1 MPIVTPVLE
10 KLFRAMHDRNASD
23 IFITAGAPIHIKI
36 NGFVAP
42 INQQV
47 MKPEQVRRILEEA
60 IASEALWQRYV
71 ERKELNFSLG
81 LSDVGNFRINAFWQR
96 NSPAAVIRYVSRDIP
111 SFEAL
116 GLPPVLGEMALG
128 KRGLILVVG
137 PTGSGKST
145 TLAAMI
151 DHRNAN
157 LPGHILTVEDPI
169 EYLFR
174 HKKSLVNQRDVG
186 IDTLS
191 WGEALKSAM
200 RQAPDCILIGEI
212 RDLETMQAAIAYA
225 LTGHLVLASLHANN
239 TYHALNRIV
248 NFYPLES
255 RGLLFSDL
263 SVALRAVVAQR
274 LVRHVKGHRIPAV
287 EILVNS
293 RLIAEMIEKG
303 NLSMIKDAM
312 ERSLSPGV
320 QTFDQDLVR
329 LYRNGAITLEEA
341 IAQADSPTNL
351 QWELQNAGVQTTIQ
365 DGGIPP
371 ADVDLP
377 SQMTEIEFPSLAS
390 TKT

>member
-36 NGFVAP
+36 NGVVAP

-263 SVALRAVVAQR
+263 SVALRAIVAQR
-274 LVRHVKGHRIPAV
+274 LVRHVKGQRIPAV

-329 LYRNGAITLEEA
+329 LYRSGAITLEEA

>member
-10 KLFRAMHDRNASD
+10 KLFRAMHDRSASD

-36 NGFVAP
+36 NGIVAP

-47 MKPEQVRRILEEA
+47 MKPDQVRRILEDA
-60 IASEALWQRYV
+60 IANETLWQRYV

-81 LSDVGNFRINAFWQR
+81 LSEVGNFRINAFWQR

-111 SFEAL
+111 SFETL

-263 SVALRAVVAQR
+263 SVALRGIIAQR
-274 LVRHVKGHRIPAV
+274 LVRHVQGQRIPAV

-329 LYRNGAITLEEA
+329 LYRNSAITLEEA

-365 DGGIPP
+365 DGGIPTS
-371 ADVDLP
+371 DVDLP
-377 SQMTEIEFPSLAS
+377 SQMTEIDFPSLADM
-390 TKT
+390 K

>member
-10 KLFRAMHDRNASD
+10 KLFCAMHDRNASD

-151 DHRNAN
+151 DHRNAT

-263 SVALRAVVAQR
+263 SVALRAIVAQR
-274 LVRHVKGHRIPAV
+274 LVRHVKGQRIPAV

-329 LYRNGAITLEEA
+329 LYRSGAITLEEA

>member
-60 IASEALWQRYV
+60 IADETLWQRYV

-81 LSDVGNFRINAFWQR
+81 VSEIGNFRINVFWQR

-111 SFEAL
+111 SFETL

-151 DHRNAN
+151 DHRNST

-169 EYLFR
+169 EYLFK

-263 SVALRAVVAQR
+263 SVALRGIIAQR
-274 LVRHVKGHRIPAV
+274 LVRHVQGQRIPAV

-351 QWELQNAGVQTTIQ
+351 QWELQNAGVQTTTH
-365 DGGIPP
+365 DGGIPT
-371 ADVDLP
+371 ADINPP
-377 SQMTEIEFPSLAS
+377 SQMTEIDFPSLADM
-390 TKT
+390 K

>member
-10 KLFRAMHDRNASD
+10 KLFRAMHDRSASD
-23 IFITAGAPIHIKI
+23 IFVTAGAPIHIKI
-36 NGFVAP
+36 NGIVMP

-60 IASEALWQRYV
+60 IANETLWQRYV

-111 SFEAL
+111 SFETL

-151 DHRNAN
+151 DHRNST

-169 EYLFR
+169 EYLFK

-225 LTGHLVLASLHANN
+225 LTGYLVLASLHANN

-263 SVALRAVVAQR
+263 SVALRAIIAQR
-274 LVRHVKGHRIPAV
+274 LVRHVQGQRIPAV

-329 LYRNGAITLEEA
+329 LYRSGAITLEEA

-365 DGGIPP
+365 DGGVPTS
-371 ADVDLP
+371 DVDLP
-377 SQMTEIEFPSLAS
+377 SQMTEIEFPSLVD

>member
-10 KLFRAMHDRNASD
+10 KLFRAMHDRSASD

-47 MKPEQVRRILEEA
+47 MKPDQVRRILEDA
-60 IASEALWQRYV
+60 IANETLWQRYV

-81 LSDVGNFRINAFWQR
+81 LSEVGNFRINAFWQR

-111 SFEAL
+111 SFETL

-263 SVALRAVVAQR
+263 SVALRGIIAQR
-274 LVRHVKGHRIPAV
+274 LVRHVQGQRIPAV

-329 LYRNGAITLEEA
+329 LYRSGAITVEEA

-351 QWELQNAGVQTTIQ
+351 QWELQNTGVKTSIQ
-365 DGGIPP
+365 DGGVPS
-371 ADVDLP
+371 ADVDPP
-377 SQMTEIEFPSLAS
+377 SQMSEIEFPSL
-390 TKT
+390 TDNKT

>member
-10 KLFRAMHDRNASD
+10 KLFRAMHDRSASD
-23 IFITAGAPIHIKI
+23 IFVTAGAPIHIKI
-36 NGFVAP
+36 NGIVMP

-60 IASEALWQRYV
+60 IANETLWQRYV

-111 SFEAL
+111 SFETL

-151 DHRNAN
+151 DHRNST

-169 EYLFR
+169 EYLFK

-263 SVALRAVVAQR
+263 SVALRAIIAQR
-274 LVRHVKGHRIPAV
+274 LVRHVQGQRIPAV

-329 LYRNGAITLEEA
+329 LYRSGAITLEEA

-365 DGGIPP
+365 DGGVPTS
-371 ADVDLP
+371 DVDLP
-377 SQMTEIEFPSLAS
+377 SQMTEIEFPSLADN
-390 TKT
+390 KT

>member
-60 IASEALWQRYV
+60 IADETLWQRYV

-81 LSDVGNFRINAFWQR
+81 VSEIGNFRINVFWQR

-111 SFEAL
+111 SFETL

-169 EYLFR
+169 EYLFK

-263 SVALRAVVAQR
+263 SVALRGIIAQR
-274 LVRHVKGHRIPAV
+274 LVRHVQGQRIPAV

-351 QWELQNAGVQTTIQ
+351 QWELQNAGVQTTTH
-365 DGGIPP
+365 DGGIPT
-371 ADVDLP
+371 ADINPP
-377 SQMTEIEFPSLAS
+377 SQMTEIEFPSLAG

>member
-10 KLFRAMHDRNASD
+10 KLFRAMHDRSASD

-36 NGFVAP
+36 NGIVAP

-47 MKPEQVRRILEEA
+47 MKPDQVRRILEDA
-60 IASEALWQRYV
+60 IANETLWQRYV

-239 TYHALNRIV
+239 TYRALNRIV

-263 SVALRAVVAQR
+263 SVALRAIVAQR
-274 LVRHVKGHRIPAV
+274 LVRHVQGQRIPAV

-329 LYRNGAITLEEA
+329 LYRSGAITVEEA

-351 QWELQNAGVQTTIQ
+351 QWELQNTGVKTSIQ
-365 DGGIPP
+365 DGGVPS
-371 ADVDLP
+371 ADVDPP
-377 SQMTEIEFPSLAS
+377 SQMSEIEFPSL
-390 TKT
+390 TDNKT

>member
-10 KLFRAMHDRNASD
+10 KLFCAMHDRNASD

-36 NGFVAP
+36 NGVVAP

-151 DHRNAN
+151 AHRNAN
-157 LPGHILTVEDPI
+157 LPGHILTVEDAI
-169 EYLFR
+169 EYLFK

-263 SVALRAVVAQR
+263 SVALRGIIAQR
-274 LVRHVKGHRIPAV
+274 LVRHVQGQRIPAV

-329 LYRNGAITLEEA
+329 LYRSGAITLEEA

>member
-60 IASEALWQRYV
+60 IADETLWQRYV

-81 LSDVGNFRINAFWQR
+81 VSEIGNFRINVFWQR

-111 SFEAL
+111 SFETL

-169 EYLFR
+169 EYLFK

-263 SVALRAVVAQR
+263 SVALRGIIAQR
-274 LVRHVKGHRIPAV
+274 LVRHVQGQRIPAV

-365 DGGIPP
+365 DGGIPTS
-371 ADVDLP
+371 DVDLP
-377 SQMTEIEFPSLAS
+377 SQMTEIDFPSLADM
-390 TKT
+390 K

>member
-10 KLFRAMHDRNASD
+10 KLFCAMHDRNASD

-263 SVALRAVVAQR
+263 SVALRAIVAQR
-274 LVRHVKGHRIPAV
+274 LVRHVKGQRIPAV

-365 DGGIPP
+365 DGGIPTS
-371 ADVDLP
+371 DVDLP

>member
-60 IASEALWQRYV
+60 IADETLWQRYV

-81 LSDVGNFRINAFWQR
+81 VSEIGNFRINVFWQR

-111 SFEAL
+111 SFETL
-116 GLPPVLGEMALG
+116 GLPPVLGDMALG

-169 EYLFR
+169 EYLFK

-263 SVALRAVVAQR
+263 SVALRGIIAQR
-274 LVRHVKGHRIPAV
+274 LVRHVQGQRIPAV

-351 QWELQNAGVQTTIQ
+351 QWELQNAGVQTTTH
-365 DGGIPP
+365 DGGIPT
-371 ADVDLP
+371 ADINPP
-377 SQMTEIEFPSLAS
+377 SQMTEIEFPSLAG

>member
-10 KLFRAMHDRNASD
+10 KLFCAMHDRNASD

-36 NGFVAP
+36 NGVVAP

-71 ERKELNFSLG
+71 ERKELNFSLD

-263 SVALRAVVAQR
+263 SVALRAIVAQR
-274 LVRHVKGHRIPAV
+274 LVRHVKGQRIPAV

-329 LYRNGAITLEEA
+329 LYRSGAITLEEA

-365 DGGIPP
+365 DGGIPT

-377 SQMTEIEFPSLAS
+377 SQMTEIEFPSLAD

>member
-10 KLFRAMHDRNASD
+10 KLFRAMHDRSASD
-23 IFITAGAPIHIKI
+23 IFVTAGAPIHIKI
-36 NGFVAP
+36 NGIVMP

-60 IASEALWQRYV
+60 IANETLWQRYV

-111 SFEAL
+111 SFETL

-151 DHRNAN
+151 DHRNST

-169 EYLFR
+169 EYLFK

-274 LVRHVKGHRIPAV
+274 LVRHVQGQRIPAV

-329 LYRNGAITLEEA
+329 LYRSGAITLEEA

-365 DGGIPP
+365 DGGVPTS
-371 ADVDLP
+371 DVDLP
-377 SQMTEIEFPSLAS
+377 SQMTEIEFPSLADN
-390 TKT
+390 KT

>member
-239 TYHALNRIV
+239 TYRALNRIV

-263 SVALRAVVAQR
+263 SVALRAIVAQR
-274 LVRHVKGHRIPAV
+274 LVRHVKGQRIPAV

-329 LYRNGAITLEEA
+329 LYRSGAITLEEA

>member
-10 KLFRAMHDRNASD
+10 KLFRAMHDRSASD

-36 NGFVAP
+36 NGIVAP

-47 MKPEQVRRILEEA
+47 MKPDQVRRILEDA
-60 IASEALWQRYV
+60 IANETLWQRYV

-81 LSDVGNFRINAFWQR
+81 LSEVGNFRINAFWQR

-111 SFEAL
+111 SFETL

-263 SVALRAVVAQR
+263 SVALRGIIAQR
-274 LVRHVKGHRIPAV
+274 LVRHVQGQRIPAV

-329 LYRNGAITLEEA
+329 LYRSGAITVEEA

-351 QWELQNAGVQTTIQ
+351 QWELQNTGVKTSIQ
-365 DGGIPP
+365 DGGVPS
-371 ADVDLP
+371 ADVDPP
-377 SQMTEIEFPSLAS
+377 SQMSEIEFPSL
-390 TKT
+390 TDNKT

>member
-81 LSDVGNFRINAFWQR
+81 VSEIGNFRINVFWQR

-111 SFEAL
+111 SFETL

-169 EYLFR
+169 EYLFK

-263 SVALRAVVAQR
+263 SVALRGIIAQR
-274 LVRHVKGHRIPAV
+274 LVRHVQGQRIPAV

-365 DGGIPP
+365 DGGIPTS
-371 ADVDLP
+371 DVDLP
-377 SQMTEIEFPSLAS
+377 SQMTEIDFPSLADM
-390 TKT
+390 K

>member
-10 KLFRAMHDRNASD
+10 KLFRAMHDRSASD

-36 NGFVAP
+36 NGIVAP

-47 MKPEQVRRILEEA
+47 MKPDQVRRILEDA
-60 IASEALWQRYV
+60 IANETLWQRYV

-81 LSDVGNFRINAFWQR
+81 LSEVGNFRINAFWQR

-111 SFEAL
+111 SFETL

-169 EYLFR
+169 EYLFK

-263 SVALRAVVAQR
+263 SVALRAIVAQR
-274 LVRHVKGHRIPAV
+274 LVRHVQGQRIPAV

-329 LYRNGAITLEEA
+329 LYRSGAITVEEA

-351 QWELQNAGVQTTIQ
+351 QWELQNTGVKTSIQ
-365 DGGIPP
+365 DGGVPS
-371 ADVDLP
+371 ADVDPP
-377 SQMTEIEFPSLAS
+377 SQMSEIEFPSL
-390 TKT
+390 TDNKT

>member
-10 KLFRAMHDRNASD
+10 KLFRAMHDRSASD
-23 IFITAGAPIHIKI
+23 IFVTAGAPIHIKI
-36 NGFVAP
+36 NGIVMP

-60 IASEALWQRYV
+60 IANETLWQRYV

-111 SFEAL
+111 SFETL

-151 DHRNAN
+151 DHRNST

-169 EYLFR
+169 EYLFK

-191 WGEALKSAM
+191 WGEALKGAM

-225 LTGHLVLASLHANN
+225 LTGYLVLASLHANN

-263 SVALRAVVAQR
+263 SVALRAIIAQR
-274 LVRHVKGHRIPAV
+274 LVRHVQGQRIPAV

-329 LYRNGAITLEEA
+329 LYRSGAITLEEA

-365 DGGIPP
+365 DGGVPTS
-371 ADVDLP
+371 DVDLP
-377 SQMTEIEFPSLAS
+377 SQMTEIEFPSLVD

>member
-60 IASEALWQRYV
+60 IADETLWQRYV

-81 LSDVGNFRINAFWQR
+81 VSEIGNFRINVFWQR

-111 SFEAL
+111 SFETL

-263 SVALRAVVAQR
+263 SVALRAIVAQR
-274 LVRHVKGHRIPAV
+274 LVRHVQGQRIPAV

-329 LYRNGAITLEEA
+329 LYRSGAITVEEA

-351 QWELQNAGVQTTIQ
+351 QWELQNTGVKTSIQ
-365 DGGIPP
+365 DGGVPS
-371 ADVDLP
+371 ADVDPP
-377 SQMTEIEFPSLAS
+377 SQMSEIEFPSL
-390 TKT
+390 TDNKT

>member
-10 KLFRAMHDRNASD
+10 KLFRAMHDRSASD

-36 NGFVAP
+36 NGIVAP

-60 IASEALWQRYV
+60 IADETLWQRYV

-81 LSDVGNFRINAFWQR
+81 VSEIGNFRINAFWQR
-96 NSPAAVIRYVSRDIP
+96 NSPSVVIRYVSRDIP

-151 DHRNAN
+151 DHRNAT

-169 EYLFR
+169 EYLFK

-255 RGLLFSDL
+255 RSLLFSDL
-263 SVALRAVVAQR
+263 SVALRAIIAQR
-274 LVRHVKGHRIPAV
+274 LVRHVQGQRIPAV

-329 LYRNGAITLEEA
+329 LYRSGAITVEEA

-351 QWELQNAGVQTTIQ
+351 QWELQNTGVKTSIQ
-365 DGGIPP
+365 DGGVPS
-371 ADVDLP
+371 ADVDPP
-377 SQMTEIEFPSLAS
+377 SQMSEIEFPSL
-390 TKT
+390 TDNKT

>member
-23 IFITAGAPIHIKI
+23 IFITAEAPIHIKI
-36 NGFVAP
+36 NEFVAP

-151 DHRNAN
+151 DHRNST

-263 SVALRAVVAQR
+263 SVALRAIVAQR
-274 LVRHVKGHRIPAV
+274 LVRHVKGQRIPAV

-329 LYRNGAITLEEA
+329 LYRSGAITLEEA

-365 DGGIPP
+365 DGGIPT

>member
-10 KLFRAMHDRNASD
+10 KLFCAMHDRNASD

-36 NGFVAP
+36 NGVVAP

-263 SVALRAVVAQR
+263 SVAVRAIVTQR
-274 LVRHVKGHRIPAV
+274 LVRHVKGQRIPAV

-329 LYRNGAITLEEA
+329 LYRSGAITLEEA

-365 DGGIPP
+365 DGGIPT

>member
-10 KLFRAMHDRNASD
+10 KLFCAMHDRNASD

-36 NGFVAP
+36 NGVVAP

-111 SFEAL
+111 SFETL

-151 DHRNAN
+151 DHRNST

-169 EYLFR
+169 EYLFK

-263 SVALRAVVAQR
+263 SVALRAIIAQR
-274 LVRHVKGHRIPAV
+274 LVRHVQGQRIPAV

-329 LYRNGAITLEEA
+329 LYRSGAITLEEA

-365 DGGIPP
+365 DGGVPTS
-371 ADVDLP
+371 DVDLP
-377 SQMTEIEFPSLAS
+377 SQMTEIEFPSLADN
-390 TKT
+390 KT

>member
-60 IASEALWQRYV
+60 IADETLWQRYV

-81 LSDVGNFRINAFWQR
+81 VSEIGNFRINVFWQR

-111 SFEAL
+111 SFETL

-263 SVALRAVVAQR
+263 SVALRGIIAQR
-274 LVRHVKGHRIPAV
+274 LVRHVQGQRIPAV

-329 LYRNGAITLEEA
+329 LYRSGAITVEEA

-351 QWELQNAGVQTTIQ
+351 QWELQNTGVKTSIQ
-365 DGGIPP
+365 DGGVPS
-371 ADVDLP
+371 ADVDPP
-377 SQMTEIEFPSLAS
+377 SQMSEIEFPSL
-390 TKT
+390 TDNKT

>member
-60 IASEALWQRYV
+60 IADETLWQRYV

-81 LSDVGNFRINAFWQR
+81 VSEIGNFRINVFWQR

-111 SFEAL
+111 SFETL
-116 GLPPVLGEMALG
+116 GLPPVLGDMALG

-169 EYLFR
+169 EYLFK

-263 SVALRAVVAQR
+263 SVALRGIIAQR
-274 LVRHVKGHRIPAV
+274 LVRHVQGQRIPAV

-351 QWELQNAGVQTTIQ
+351 QWELQNAGVQTTTH
-365 DGGIPP
+365 DGGIPT
-371 ADVDLP
+371 ADINPP
-377 SQMTEIEFPSLAS
+377 SQMTEIDFPSLAG

>member
-10 KLFRAMHDRNASD
+10 KLFRAMHDRSASD
-23 IFITAGAPIHIKI
+23 IFVTAGAPIHIKI
-36 NGFVAP
+36 NGIVMP

-60 IASEALWQRYV
+60 IANETLWQRYV

-111 SFEAL
+111 SFETL

-151 DHRNAN
+151 DHRNST

-263 SVALRAVVAQR
+263 SVALRGIIAQR
-274 LVRHVKGHRIPAV
+274 LVRHVQGQRIPAV

-341 IAQADSPTNL
+341 IAQADSPINL

>member
-1 MPIVTPVLE
+1 
-10 KLFRAMHDRNASD
+10 
-23 IFITAGAPIHIKI
+23 
-36 NGFVAP
+36 
-42 INQQV
+42 
-47 MKPEQVRRILEEA
+47 
-60 IASEALWQRYV
+60 
-71 ERKELNFSLG
+71 
-81 LSDVGNFRINAFWQR
+81 
-96 NSPAAVIRYVSRDIP
+96 
-111 SFEAL
+111 
-116 GLPPVLGEMALG
+116 
-128 KRGLILVVG
+128 
-137 PTGSGKST
+137 
-145 TLAAMI
+145 MI

-169 EYLFR
+169 EYLFK

-263 SVALRAVVAQR
+263 SVALRGIIAQR
-274 LVRHVKGHRIPAV
+274 LVRHVQGQRIPAV

-351 QWELQNAGVQTTIQ
+351 QWELQNAGVQTTTH
-365 DGGIPP
+365 DGGIPT
-371 ADVDLP
+371 ADINPP
-377 SQMTEIEFPSLAS
+377 SQMTEIEFPSLAG

>member
-137 PTGSGKST
+137 PTGLGKST

-263 SVALRAVVAQR
+263 SVALRAIVAQR
-274 LVRHVKGHRIPAV
+274 LVRHVKGQRIPAV

-329 LYRNGAITLEEA
+329 LYRSGAITLEEA

-377 SQMTEIEFPSLAS
+377 SQKTEIEFPSLAS

>member
-47 MKPEQVRRILEEA
+47 MKPEQIRRILEEA
-60 IASEALWQRYV
+60 IASETLWQRYV
-71 ERKELNFSLG
+71 EHKELNFSLG
-81 LSDVGNFRINAFWQR
+81 VSEIGNFRINAFWQR

-111 SFEAL
+111 SFETL
-116 GLPPVLGEMALG
+116 GLPPVLGDMALG

-169 EYLFR
+169 EYLFK

-263 SVALRAVVAQR
+263 SVALRGIIAQR
-274 LVRHVKGHRIPAV
+274 LVRHVQGQRIPAV

-329 LYRNGAITLEEA
+329 LYRNSAITLEEA

-365 DGGIPP
+365 DGGIPTS
-371 ADVDLP
+371 DVDLP
-377 SQMTEIEFPSLAS
+377 SQMTEIDFPSLADM
-390 TKT
+390 K

>member
-23 IFITAGAPIHIKI
+23 IFITAEAPIHIKI

-42 INQQV
+42 ISQQA

-263 SVALRAVVAQR
+263 SVALRAIVAQR
-274 LVRHVKGHRIPAV
+274 LVRHVKRHRIPAV

-365 DGGIPP
+365 DGGIPTS
-371 ADVDLP
+371 DVDLP